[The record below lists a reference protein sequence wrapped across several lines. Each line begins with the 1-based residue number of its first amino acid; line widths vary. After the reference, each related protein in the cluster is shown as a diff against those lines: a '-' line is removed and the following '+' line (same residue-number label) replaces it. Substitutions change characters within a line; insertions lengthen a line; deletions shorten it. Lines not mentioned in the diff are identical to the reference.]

1 MQHDVRDLETADAT
15 RLHERVWRLQRVA
28 CIALALLV
36 ASALAGLFGP
46 GPVSYRTAR
55 SEDGQLAVAYQR
67 FVRRGATSEVEVTV
81 RQPPPGD
88 VNVAIARDYLS
99 KVNVSS
105 IMPRP
110 DEVRTEPGQVV
121 FVFPV
126 QPNVSDFAVVFG
138 VASDTI
144 GSMSATAA
152 FDGATSHFRQF
163 SYP

>member
-1 MQHDVRDLETADAT
+1 MQHDVRDLETAAAM

-28 CIALALLV
+28 WIALALLV

-67 FVRRGATSEVEVTV
+67 RGATSEVEVTV

-88 VNVAIARDYLS
+88 VNLAVARDYLS

-144 GSMSATAA
+144 GSMSATVA
-152 FDGATSHFRQF
+152 FDGAASHFRQF